1 MDFQPVSNNST
12 IINIL
17 IRVMNELN
25 KVMNENIYELMSV
38 Y

>member
-25 KVMNENIYELMSV
+25 KVMNENIYELMPV

>member
-1 MDFQPVSNNST
+1 MDFQPVSNDST
-12 IINIL
+12 IIDIL

>member
-1 MDFQPVSNNST
+1 MDFQPVSNDST
-12 IINIL
+12 IIDIL

-25 KVMNENIYELMSV
+25 KVMNENIYELMPV